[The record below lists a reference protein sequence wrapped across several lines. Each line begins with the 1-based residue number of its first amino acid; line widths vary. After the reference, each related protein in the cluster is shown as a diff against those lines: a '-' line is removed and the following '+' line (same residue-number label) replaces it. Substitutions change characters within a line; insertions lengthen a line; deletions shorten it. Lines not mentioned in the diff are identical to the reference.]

1 MTVRYYHDKIIPT
14 VGLEFGERETMK
26 KYNPRETYNKIL
38 EVSINLFA
46 EKGYE
51 NTTMQDIVNA
61 SGMSKGAIFHHFK
74 SKEDVFNATRQQEF
88 EYMEKLMRKS
98 LAEKENC
105 TAKEKLQGLLLEN
118 LSNEEIIS
126 RNSKFAKV
134 LIKSPKLIIANV
146 EGNFEKA
153 APVIAEIIREGI
165 ADGSFATD
173 FPDQCAE
180 VFLLLFNIWAD
191 TSIFLCDLSTMRK
204 RLEFVQHMMKELG
217 VDIVTD
223 EVIDAAIKQ
232 TEIIG
237 LTVEEYIQKSS
248 DLPED
253 KNG

>member
-1 MTVRYYHDKIIPT
+1 
-14 VGLEFGERETMK
+14 MK
-26 KYNPRETYNKIL
+26 KYNPKETYNKIL

-51 NTTMQDIVNA
+51 NTTMNDIVKA

-74 SKEDVFNATRQQEF
+74 SKEDMFNATRQQEF
-88 EYMEKLMRKS
+88 EYIEKLMRES

-105 TAKEKLQGLLLEN
+105 TAKEKLQGLLLDN
-118 LSNEEIIS
+118 LSSLEIIS

-134 LIKSPKLIIANV
+134 MIKSPKLVIANM
-146 EGNFEKA
+146 EGNFERA

-165 ADGSFATD
+165 ADGSLATD

-191 TSIFLCDLSTMRK
+191 TSVFSCDLPTMRK

-223 EVIDAAIKQ
+223 EVIEATVKQ

-237 LTVEEYIQKSS
+237 MEVEEWIQQSS
-248 DLPED
+248 DFSGD